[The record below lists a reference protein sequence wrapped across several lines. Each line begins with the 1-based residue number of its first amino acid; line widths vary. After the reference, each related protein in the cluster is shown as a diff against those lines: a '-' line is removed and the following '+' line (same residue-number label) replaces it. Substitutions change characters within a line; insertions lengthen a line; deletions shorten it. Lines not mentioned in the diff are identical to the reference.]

1 METRLNDKIS
11 FINGEG
17 FVKWKMAQRSSL
29 KVYLFFEL
37 GLFNLSCSCRDEME
51 DDFGC
56 VENGVRLE
64 RKYNLR
70 VTEKLKCR

>member
-17 FVKWKMAQRSSL
+17 FVKWKIAQRSSL

-51 DDFGC
+51 DDSAVLKMASGW
-56 VENGVRLE
+56 NGSTIYE
-64 RKYNLR
+64 
-70 VTEKLKCR
+70 